1 MPQAFIVVK
10 QQKKGAREVCS
21 RRGAKR
27 GPANIRWV
35 TPGLPVTIRRETA
48 SPPQSEAVNPSAST
62 ADSLTAPPCA
72 AGAAAHSRARLRR
85 EPSWRLN
92 WRPDSLTRCASACSR
107 NPPMRTCMRARG
119 CNGEAFCKGWVS
131 GRAAGRCWHGGADSP
146 RNRAVPARQAQQVR
160 ARSRTPTHGTNSRSL
175 GPRRPCYPCRYPCL
189 SVSIR
194 AAALRLC
201 THAPSPQAG
210 CAEPTDNARHGAP
223 GAGAA
228 LVQPDGQRAAFQLG
242 AVELLYGRLRVLRA
256 AEAHQAVPLPPRE
269 PRGERAARPDW
280 KRRRAGSAML
290 VICRAGPCFCSCRDR
305 VQCVHCFTTK
315 KALCKTPCGL
325 PAAAP
330 RRADAL
336 ELAAAD
342 LRAFWQLPCRQL
354 PCQAG
359 RSPSSP
365 FSTWPRD
372 VQGTA

>member
-1 MPQAFIVVK
+1 MPQAFIVVE

-72 AGAAAHSRARLRR
+72 AWAAAHSRARLRR

-160 ARSRTPTHGTNSRSL
+160 ARSRTPTHGTNSRSSAH
-175 GPRRPCYPCRYPCL
+175 GGHAIRAAIRVYPCL
-189 SVSIR
+189 SVPLPCGSAHTLPAR
-194 AAALRLC
+194 RQA
-201 THAPSPQAG
+201 APSQPTTPAMVRQGRAPHLSSLTVSVRPSSSVPWNFSMAACASCALQKRTRPYPCRRASPAVSALLAQTGSAEGRDRQCWSFAAPGHASVAVETECSVCTASQQRKHFAKHHAG
-210 CAEPTDNARHGAP
+210 CR
-223 GAGAA
+223 
-228 LVQPDGQRAAFQLG
+228 
-242 AVELLYGRLRVLRA
+242 RLP
-256 AEAHQAVPLPPRE
+256 HQ
-269 PRGERAARPDW
+269 ERA
-280 KRRRAGSAML
+280 
-290 VICRAGPCFCSCRDR
+290 PC
-305 VQCVHCFTTK
+305 
-315 KALCKTPCGL
+315 
-325 PAAAP
+325 
-330 RRADAL
+330 
-336 ELAAAD
+336 
-342 LRAFWQLPCRQL
+342 
-354 PCQAG
+354 
-359 RSPSSP
+359 
-365 FSTWPRD
+365 
-372 VQGTA
+372 